1 MDTQLSD
8 VITVTDLAGAN
19 ARRLAGKEGRP
30 DAMLRVRV
38 TAGGCAG
45 FSYRLSFEDA
55 ALADDLVVTA
65 TGGFQVLIDPKSAPI
80 VRGSTLDFDTALI
93 GGGLKMHNPQAVHGC
108 ACGESFS
115 I

>member
-1 MDTQLSD
+1 MDTRLSD
-8 VITVTDLAGAN
+8 IITVTDLAAAN
-19 ARRLAGKEGRP
+19 ARRLAEKEGRP

-45 FSYRLSFEDA
+45 FSYRLTFEDVV
-55 ALADDLVVTA
+55 LDDDLVVPA
-65 TGGFQVLIDPKSAPI
+65 ADGYRVLIDPKSAPI
-80 VRGSTLDFDTALI
+80 VKGSTLDFDTSLV
-93 GGGLKMHNPQAVHGC
+93 GGGLKMDNPQAVHGC

>member
-1 MDTQLSD
+1 METQLSD
-8 VITVTDLAGAN
+8 VIVVTDLAAAN

-30 DAMLRVRV
+30 DALLRVRV

-45 FSYRLSFEDA
+45 FSYKLSFEDA
-55 ALADDLVVTA
+55 VAPDDLVVA
-65 TGGFQVLIDPKSAPI
+65 ASDGFRVLIDPKSAPI
-80 VRGSTLDFDTALI
+80 VRGSTLDFDTSLV
-93 GGGLKMHNPQAVHGC
+93 GGGLRMHNPQAVHGC